1 MVLMRNGFNAD
12 CSAEPTVNR
21 FEIKWLNFS
30 FALNEAYGKLS
41 WKITR
46 KRNSSEKLKF

>member
-1 MVLMRNGFNAD
+1 MFFNEGY
-12 CSAEPTVNR
+12 SAEPTVNR
-21 FEIKWLNFS
+21 FEIKWLNLS
-30 FALNEAYGKLS
+30 FAFNEADGKIS